1 MIKQVFNIATM
12 HVSVTYLTDDKG
24 RRKAV
29 QIPYAQWQALQKE
42 LETVRQEALMRASLV
57 EAFQDIADMEAGRK
71 PKIKIEDFLD
81 ELDKEL
87 AAERLA
93 EKNQSEQ

>member
-1 MIKQVFNIATM
+1 MN
-12 HVSVTYLTDDKG
+12 VSITYLTDDKG

-42 LETVRQEALMRASLV
+42 LETVRQEAAMRASLT

-71 PKIKIEDFLD
+71 PKISARQQLN
-81 ELDKEL
+81 ELRQEL
-87 AAERLA
+87 AKEDG
-93 EKNQSEQ
+93 K

>member
-1 MIKQVFNIATM
+1 MN
-12 HVSVTYLTDDKG
+12 VSITYLTDDKG

-42 LETVRQEALMRASLV
+42 LETVRQEAAMRASLT

-71 PKIKIEDFLD
+71 PKISAKQQLNKLRQEIAGED
-81 ELDKEL
+81 
-87 AAERLA
+87 A
-93 EKNQSEQ
+93 N

>member
-1 MIKQVFNIATM
+1 MN
-12 HVSVTYLTDDKG
+12 VSITYLTDDKG

-42 LETVRQEALMRASLV
+42 LETVRQEAAMRASLT

-71 PKIKIEDFLD
+71 PKVSARQQLT
-81 ELDKEL
+81 ELRQEL
-87 AAERLA
+87 ATQDG
-93 EKNQSEQ
+93 K